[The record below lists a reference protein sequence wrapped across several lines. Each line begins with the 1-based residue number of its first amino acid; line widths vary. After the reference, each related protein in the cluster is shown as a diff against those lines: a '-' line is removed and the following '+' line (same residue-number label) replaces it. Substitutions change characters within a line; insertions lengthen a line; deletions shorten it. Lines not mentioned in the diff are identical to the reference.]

1 MRRHRAE
8 PHSLVGP
15 YALDAVSPKDRAL
28 FERHLASCSAC
39 TAELDELRQ
48 VTAGLAGAAARPVP
62 AGLVAQVLD
71 AAARTPQLSPAVT
84 SVASRRRPIPAPA
97 RPARLAILAGV
108 TAVLAIALVTVTA
121 GTGFVDVRAEHQL
134 TATQVTDHQIAEV
147 LNAPDAIMKT
157 VRVRSAGKVTVVVS
171 RTERAL
177 VFTSEGLPSLP
188 AGHCYQLWLVG
199 RSGERSAN
207 MLPPPRN
214 GMTSPVVAV
223 GLSPGDWAS
232 LTVEPDGGSQH
243 PTTAPILMLRL
254 TG

>member
-1 MRRHRAE
+1 MRRSRAE
-8 PHSLVGP
+8 LHSLAGP
-15 YALDAVSPKDRAL
+15 YALDAVSPRDRVS
-28 FERHLASCSAC
+28 FERHLAAC
-39 TAELDELRQ
+39 DACAAEVDELRQ
-48 VTAGLAGAAARPVP
+48 VTAGLAAATSSPVP
-62 AGLVAQVLD
+62 AGLIARVLES
-71 AAARTPQLSPAVT
+71 AVRTQQLSPAV
-84 SVASRRRPIPAPA
+84 SQRRVSRRWPIPAPPGFA
-97 RPARLAILAGV
+97 SLAKVTVALAMV
-108 TAVLAIALVTVTA
+108 LVTVTA
-121 GTGFVDVRAEHQL
+121 GTGLVAVRAEHQL
-134 TATQVTDHQIAEV
+134 TDTQVRDHLIAEV

-171 RTERAL
+171 RTERVL
-177 VFTSEGLPSLP
+177 VFTTEGLPSLP

-243 PTTAPILMLRL
+243 PTSAPILMLSL